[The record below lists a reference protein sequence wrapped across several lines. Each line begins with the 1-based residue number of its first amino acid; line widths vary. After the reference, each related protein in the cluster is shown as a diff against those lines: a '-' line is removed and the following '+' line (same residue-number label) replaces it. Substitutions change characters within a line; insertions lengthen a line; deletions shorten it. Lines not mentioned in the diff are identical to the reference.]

1 MKYNRYRRI
10 TKKEFYMTETQGI
23 SGKVF
28 KYLREKRGLSLKEA
42 AADTVTPQFLG
53 RFEKGQSS
61 LSIDNF

>member
-1 MKYNRYRRI
+1 
-10 TKKEFYMTETQGI
+10 MTETQGI

-61 LSIDNF
+61 LSIDNFFPL